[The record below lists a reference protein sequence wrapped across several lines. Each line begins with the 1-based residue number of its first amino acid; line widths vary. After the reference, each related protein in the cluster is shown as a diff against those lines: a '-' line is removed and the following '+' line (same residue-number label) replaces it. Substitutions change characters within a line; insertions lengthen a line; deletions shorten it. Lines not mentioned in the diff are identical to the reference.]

1 MAHSIIS
8 DEINAGTLKYSSW
21 ASLNVN
27 KYQQMYSISS
37 IEEHVIRCK
46 YLICH
51 FKGGIPLAVFSEIM
65 SCNICRKLFSS
76 KLTTILVG
84 YPLTFLQVFRKIVT
98 LKGVSHYEL
107 LENHF
112 L

>member
-8 DEINAGTLKYSSW
+8 DEINAGTLKYLLWTSLNVNKYQQMYFISS
-21 ASLNVN
+21 NVN

-51 FKGGIPLAVFSEIM
+51 FKGGISLAVFPEIM
-65 SCNICRKLFSS
+65 S
-76 KLTTILVG
+76 
-84 YPLTFLQVFRKIVT
+84 
-98 LKGVSHYEL
+98 
-107 LENHF
+107 
-112 L
+112 

>member
-8 DEINAGTLKYSSW
+8 DEINVGTLKYLPW

-37 IEEHVIRCK
+37 IEELVIRCK

-51 FKGGIPLAVFSEIM
+51 FKGGIPLAVFPEIM
-65 SCNICRKLFSS
+65 S
-76 KLTTILVG
+76 
-84 YPLTFLQVFRKIVT
+84 
-98 LKGVSHYEL
+98 
-107 LENHF
+107 
-112 L
+112 

>member
-27 KYQQMYSISS
+27 KCQQMYSISS

-46 YLICH
+46 YLIYP
-51 FKGGIPLAVFSEIM
+51 FNRGIPQLVFPEIM
-65 SCNICRKLFSS
+65 SGNVC
-76 KLTTILVG
+76 
-84 YPLTFLQVFRKIVT
+84 
-98 LKGVSHYEL
+98 
-107 LENHF
+107 
-112 L
+112 

>member
-1 MAHSIIS
+1 M
-8 DEINAGTLKYSSW
+8 LLW

-51 FKGGIPLAVFSEIM
+51 FKGGSSISE
-65 SCNICRKLFSS
+65 NN
-76 KLTTILVG
+76 V
-84 YPLTFLQVFRKIVT
+84 
-98 LKGVSHYEL
+98 LKY
-107 LENHF
+107 F
-112 L
+112 